1 MSRFSSLTK
10 VNPSPILKPV
20 FMPVLMALVIVVSVS
35 ACSEQ
40 TDDKRSPKPTFL
52 FLDGRSVTLD
62 TFQSK
67 WVLVNFWSVSCP
79 PCYEEMPDLVKLD
92 NEPGL
97 DVIGV
102 SMSYDRPDLIVE
114 TQKKMNLS
122 YPLSLD
128 LKGQVNQAF
137 GSIDVIPTSFLI
149 DPQGKIEKKYL
160 GTVSYE
166 QLMTDLKKI
175 KQKINGSD

>member
-1 MSRFSSLTK
+1 ML
-10 VNPSPILKPV
+10 
-20 FMPVLMALVIVVSVS
+20 
-35 ACSEQ
+35 
-40 TDDKRSPKPTFL
+40 
-52 FLDGRSVTLD
+52 
-62 TFQSK
+62 
-67 WVLVNFWSVSCP
+67 
-79 PCYEEMPDLVKLD
+79 DLVKLD